1 MGYIC
6 DAQFVRRSGE
16 EAASTNAAQVDSA
29 KGSKRSAPIPAMSP
43 TLKELLIEMATPRP
57 PPAFPLHQ
65 ELLPRWFMVREALGT
80 SGGVGHVGCRQPP
93 HSGSRSPQ
101 RGNSAGC

>member
-29 KGSKRSAPIPAMSP
+29 KGAKRSAPIPAMSP
-43 TLKELLIEMATPRP
+43 TLSPTLSAMHAGFWYSSSFRNSLAKRPAEMYSLAFSQAPPERPDGSCAVAGELDR
-57 PPAFPLHQ
+57 
-65 ELLPRWFMVREALGT
+65 
-80 SGGVGHVGCRQPP
+80 SG
-93 HSGSRSPQ
+93 
-101 RGNSAGC
+101 